1 MSAFLLD
8 TNVISEVVRPR
19 PKPKVISWIDSV
31 DRDVLYVSV
40 LSLGEIRKGIA
51 LLPDAPRRAKLEAW
65 LTSDLEVW
73 FAGRILI
80 VDAVIADRWGRIS
93 ARCAAAGFVLPVV
106 DGILAATAL
115 HHNLTL
121 VTRNTRD
128 ISGTGVALFNPWKA

>member
-1 MSAFLLD
+1 VSAFLLD
-8 TNVISEVVRPR
+8 TNVISEIVRPR
-19 PKPKVISWIDSV
+19 PEPKVTSWIDSV
-31 DRDVLYVSV
+31 DGNVLYVSV

-128 ISGTGVALFNPWKA
+128 ISATGVTLFNPWNA